1 MNNLDIFNNNKRKI
15 HTKRKF
21 AGGNK
26 SSSGSSSSS
35 SGSFDPSTHCSVCYK
50 KFNKNRVAVPN
61 NCCTKSVMKACKKCN
76 KGFNNCMI
84 CRKPSF
90 RNSTPLAL
98 RRASTPSSAPASR
111 ASVSRAPLSRAHREA
126 ASRAQREAE
135 QRAQELRANQG
146 KPYRGSRNPRES
158 NRRINSTTS
167 NNRAIL

>member
-1 MNNLDIFNNNKRKI
+1 MNNLDIFNNNKGKYI
-15 HTKRKF
+15 QKENF

-98 RRASTPSSAPASR
+98 RRASTTPSSAPASR

-135 QRAQELRANQG
+135 QRAQRI
-146 KPYRGSRNPRES
+146 KSKSR
-158 NRRINSTTS
+158 
-167 NNRAIL
+167 